1 MSNVLVQESS
11 LQAIAA
17 AIRAKNG
24 SQDTYTPSEMA
35 AAIRAISGGGGGNA
49 VLGTRTIAFNGTV
62 NAASDNLDG
71 YSSVTTNV
79 HPGILEPYIEDLTTG
94 YVDTGVWKPGG
105 TNCYSDVYA
114 VEASTAYIIALGD
127 TVGTRFRAMFC
138 TEDPSEATGDITG
151 TNITNTN
158 NPAHYVYRTFQP
170 AEDGFFIIQ
179 KDNAGTAN
187 LKTFVFSLPDL
198 VDGNVVLP
206 HSGVLQPLTVRANG
220 SYTPGTG
227 IDGFSGVT
235 VDVPTEASTLA
246 SKTVTANGEYDPED
260 DGVDG
265 YSALTV
271 DVHPGL
277 VTPYAYDLD
286 TGYVYSDTWMLG
298 GSTVNYSDVYRVTAG
313 EWYIISLGSVIG
325 TRFRA
330 IFTTDDTTQ
339 AVADIPGSRVV
350 NRPNPSARDYVYYK
364 PSSDG
369 YITITKD
376 NAGTAGLKTYVYTG
390 SSLAL
395 SNP

>member
-1 MSNVLVQESS
+1 MANVLVQESS

-24 SQDTYTPSEMA
+24 SQNTYTPAEMA
-35 AAIRAISGGGGGNA
+35 AAIRAISGGGGGGA
-49 VLGTRTIAFNGTV
+49 VLGSKTIAFNGTV

-79 HPGILEPYIEDLTTG
+79 HPGILEPYMENLTTG
-94 YVDTGVWKPGG
+94 YVEMGVWNIGG
-105 TNCYSDVYA
+105 SRCYSDVYA
-114 VEASTAYIIALGD
+114 VEAGVTYIIALGA
-127 TVGTRFRAMFC
+127 TVGTRFRVMFC
-138 TEDPSEATGDITG
+138 SDDPTEASENITG

-158 NPAHYVYRTFQP
+158 NPASYINRTFQP
-170 AEDGFFIIQ
+170 VEDGFFIIQ
-179 KDNAGTAN
+179 KDNAGSAN
-187 LKTFVFSLPDL
+187 LRTYVFSLPAL

-206 HSGVLQPLTVRANG
+206 HSGVLEPLTVRANG

-235 VDVPTEASTLA
+235 VAVPTEASTLA
-246 SKTVTANGEYDPED
+246 SKTVTANGDYDPSD

-277 VTPYAYDLD
+277 ITPYAFDLD

-298 GSTVNYSDVYRVTAG
+298 GDTVNYTDVYQVNAG
-313 EWYIISLGSVIG
+313 EWYIISLGSTVG

-330 IFTTDDTTQ
+330 LFTTEDTTL
-339 AVADIPGSRVV
+339 AVEDIPGSRVV
-350 NRPNPSARDYVYYK
+350 YKSNPTAQDYVYYK

-376 NAGTAGLKTYVYTG
+376 NAGTAGLKTYVYSG
-390 SSLAL
+390 PSLAL